1 MSINYESDED
11 WEMLHCPFISVAQ
24 QSVWDSGL
32 LKLSL
37 FSMTMDFRC
46 IIQNIMWLDNIL
58 SCYVMLLFLFVIYLF
73 PFSTF
78 KERVMCTIIFQ
89 LLLYISCTLS
99 SIAILNFVSESRLRY
114 CQVSS
119 LYIWPFTFFPWG

>member
-58 SCYVMLLFLFVIYLF
+58 SCYVML
-73 PFSTF
+73 
-78 KERVMCTIIFQ
+78 
-89 LLLYISCTLS
+89 
-99 SIAILNFVSESRLRY
+99 FVSLCNLSVSIFYIQGESY
-114 CQVSS
+114 VYYNFFSFS
-119 LYIWPFTFFPWG
+119 FIYPVPFPLLPF